1 MMQNHFPPTKFE
13 RIFVEMDDPAVP
25 CANCLCKYCTH
36 NVYEVHNTV
45 MLDEVSEESCLNC
58 DECREY
64 TGDFAHRRGIKE
76 SCDSFRISDYG
87 ARRKKGKF
95 RII

>member
-1 MMQNHFPPTKFE
+1 MLFE
-13 RIFVEMDDPAVP
+13 QLFTEVDDPVTL
-25 CANCLCKYCTH
+25 CVNCLCKYCTH

-45 MLDEVSEESCLNC
+45 TPDEASEEPCLSC

-64 TGDFAHRRGIKE
+64 TGDWTHRRGGKKA
-76 SCDSFRISDYG
+76 CDSFIISDYG